1 MIYLITKNQRLFY
14 SDNFVIITKP
24 EKAIELLNNYTGNEL
39 EIDTE
44 TTGLD
49 CHTDNLLCIQL
60 GTDEHQ
66 FIFDF
71 STINNSFLIDYL
83 NSSNKLFI
91 AHNVKFDYKF
101 LMANN
106 ILLKNVYCTQLV
118 EQVITNGKET
128 PFNLDYLCNKYL
140 NIKLDKSVRNEILTQ
155 GLTERAILYAAEDVK
170 YLKKIKNIQLEK
182 IENDRIN
189 LKVDYFETVKLE
201 NEVVK
206 VFALMEFNGVT
217 LDINKWKNIN
227 DKVKEEL
234 TKIEQSL
241 DNIVISSNKLSKF
254 VPKERQLNLFGFE
267 ERIIKINWKS
277 SKQKLDVLKKLGL
290 NITSTNAE
298 VLNKNKSNELVKNLL
313 EYNKLSKLNS
323 SFGTNIIDI
332 INKKTNKIHPDF
344 WQIVETGRIS
354 CKNPNL
360 LNIPSK
366 GELGPLIRS
375 AFIAD
380 KGYKWVG
387 GDYSGMEL
395 CIIAD
400 LSNDDVWVSA
410 LNNGEDLHSKL
421 CAATFNIPIEDV
433 KKQFPYNPSLTYRDV
448 QKTINFGI
456 AYGMS
461 EFKLSDRLNISKQE
475 ALKIITAFK
484 SNVPT
489 VSKFLEKM
497 AKFGLKKG
505 FIHTPPPFNRIRYF
519 NDFQYYI
526 KNNDSNIEGSI
537 SRKSYNTPIQGMN
550 ADIIKAALI
559 NVQKEIEN
567 NNWDAKILLSV
578 YDEINTMCIE
588 NQSEEWKVKLE
599 EIMVSTAKKY
609 IKNVPIKA
617 DCYVNDYWKK

>member
-1 MIYLITKNQRLFY
+1 MVFYVSNQKKLINSEHYIQINE
-14 SDNFVIITKP
+14 S
-24 EKAIELLNNYTGNEL
+24 KAVEFLIESNIKEL

-44 TTGLD
+44 TRGLCPHLD
-49 CHTDNLLCIQL
+49 DLLCVQI
-60 GTDEHQ
+60 GNGVDE
-66 FIFDF
+66 FVFEYNSITEIFK
-71 STINNSFLIDYL
+71 NFLKKDDL
-83 NSSNKLFI
+83 LFI

-101 LMANN
+101 L
-106 ILLKNVYCTQLV
+106 IKIDVFLKNVYCTQLA
-118 EQVITNGKET
+118 EQVITNGKDE
-128 PFNLDYLCNKYL
+128 PFNLNFLCEKYL
-140 NIKLDKSVRNEILTQ
+140 NVKLNKEVRNDIIIN
-155 GLTERAILYAAEDVK
+155 GLTDKAIIYAANDVK
-170 YLKKIKNIQLEK
+170 HLKKIKEIQLKK
-182 IENDRIN
+182 IEEISIENNIN
-189 LKVDYFETVKLE
+189 LIETLNLE

-206 VFALMEFNGVT
+206 VFSFMEYNGIR
-217 LDINKWKNIN
+217 LDIEKWNNIN
-227 DKVKEEL
+227 IEVKKKLIETETLLDEEVTKDK
-234 TKIEQSL
+234 
-241 DNIVISSNKLSKF
+241 KLEKF
-254 VPKERQLNLFGFE
+254 VPKTKQLNLFGFE
-267 ERIIKINWKS
+267 ERLLKINWKS
-277 SKQKLDVLKKLGL
+277 PQQKLKILNCLGFDVNSTGAEILQKL
-290 NITSTNAE
+290 
-298 VLNKNKSNELVKNLL
+298 KNKSNIIKMLL
-313 EYNKLSKLNS
+313 DYNKLSKLDS
-323 SFGTNIIDI
+323 SFGKKLIGL
-332 INKKTNKIHPDF
+332 INTKTKRIHPDY

-375 AFIAD
+375 AFITR

-421 CAATFNIPIEDV
+421 CSATFNIPIEDV
-433 KKQFPYNPSLTYRDV
+433 KKPFPYNPSLTYRDV

-461 EFKLSDRLNISKQE
+461 EFKLSDRLNISKKE

-519 NDFQYYI
+519 NDWVYYKQYDDSKI
-526 KNNDSNIEGSI
+526 KGSI
-537 SRKSYNTPIQGMN
+537 ERKSYNTPIQGMN

-559 NVQKEIEN
+559 NVQKEIDIN
-567 NNWDAKILLSV
+567 GWDVFILLSV
-578 YDEINTMCIE
+578 YDEINTECV
-588 NQSEEWKVKLE
+588 EEQAEDWKIKLE
-599 EIMVSTAKKY
+599 EIMISTAKKY

-617 DCYVNDYWKK
+617 DCYVSDYWKK